1 MLQQSQHGPTVSWEN
16 LKNQATQTRA
26 RNSTELNWIEVKW
39 NKRNIGTLVHYVKL
53 VVQCVVVKK
62 LNGNE
67 QQGKRKRMM
76 FFFIYTERECSIM
89 DGET

>member
-1 MLQQSQHGPTVSWEN
+1 MRKPE
-16 LKNQATQTRA
+16 NQATQTRA

-67 QQGKRKRMM
+67 QQGKKSKNDV
-76 FFFIYTERECSIM
+76 FLHLYRENAQ
-89 DGET
+89 